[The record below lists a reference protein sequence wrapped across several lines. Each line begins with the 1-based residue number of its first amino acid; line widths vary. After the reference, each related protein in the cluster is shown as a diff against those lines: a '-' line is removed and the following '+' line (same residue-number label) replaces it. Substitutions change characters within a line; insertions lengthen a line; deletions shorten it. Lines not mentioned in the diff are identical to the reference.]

1 MREKPT
7 ECEGINMKT
16 EQTLIIEKVLLRGC
30 FGENPSLAKEY
41 GTSEVTIGF
50 QRNGNG
56 KEIVDF
62 LSYDAK
68 KNTYRCYEI
77 KVSMQDFRSA
87 AKKSWCGNYNYLVV
101 SSELFAEQSKEK
113 WKNELPEGVG
123 LIAVNT
129 TTEEKTTILSP
140 KRQNI
145 TAETEDVLKTSL
157 LRTLFYQSVKR
168 AERKQQT
175 QISY

>member
-1 MREKPT
+1 
-7 ECEGINMKT
+7 MKT

-30 FGENPSLAKEY
+30 FGANPSLAIEY

-68 KNTYRCYEI
+68 KNIYRCYEI

-87 AKKSWCGNYNYLVV
+87 AKKSWYGNYNYLVV
-101 SSELFAEQSKEK
+101 SSELLAEQSKEK
-113 WKNELPEGVG
+113 WKKDLPEGVG
-123 LIAVNT
+123 LIAVDIA
-129 TTEEKTTILSP
+129 TEEKITILSP
-140 KRQNI
+140 RRQAI

-157 LRTLFYQSVKR
+157 LRTLFYQNIKL
-168 AERKQQT
+168 ATKKLAT
-175 QISY
+175 